1 MRHLSREEIL
11 PREKAANSA
20 GQEISSAYEAAH
32 RTARAC
38 GSPWQDPAR
47 TIIYALAR
55 DVDIAAGAKQ
65 IRKSTSGLQVD
76 LSVHEPSRHVKRL
89 RASPAKDRQ
98 TFAALAQTR
107 FTRIDP
113 NAFATPQG
121 GARSSE
127 QGVIEP

>member
-1 MRHLSREEIL
+1 MRYLPREEIL
-11 PREKAANSA
+11 RRGKSANPA
-20 GQEISSAYEAAH
+20 GQEISSAHKATYRKACV
-32 RTARAC
+32 C
-38 GSPWQDPAR
+38 GSSGQDSAR
-47 TIIYALAR
+47 TIIYTLAR
-55 DVDIAAGAKQ
+55 DVDFAAAAKK

-98 TFAALAQTR
+98 TLAALAQTR
-107 FTRIDP
+107 LTRIDP
-113 NAFATPQG
+113 NPFATPKG